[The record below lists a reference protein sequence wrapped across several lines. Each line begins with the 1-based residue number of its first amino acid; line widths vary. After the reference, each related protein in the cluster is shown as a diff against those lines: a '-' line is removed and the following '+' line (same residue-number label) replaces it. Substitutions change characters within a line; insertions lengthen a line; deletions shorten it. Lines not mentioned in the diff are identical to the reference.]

1 MESEEKRSE
10 ALFPQTTRPIHPSSA
25 PLLSSPLL
33 SSPTWRVPLGAG
45 FQLQGQAGHQKGA
58 GHEGQQ
64 AVAFSGVG
72 AWWAPVTEREKASLG
87 EHIMLFTSDTL
98 MLGSTSLRGGTL
110 GHLCLQTNLSP
121 LKMPPAYVASGTKG
135 ILPPA
140 PQPWVGGEAVPFS
153 PPTVTFGRLTT
164 GSAGRGRVGGLGRSA
179 SSA

>member
-1 MESEEKRSE
+1 MECQEERSE
-10 ALFPQTTRPIHPSSA
+10 VLFSQTTRPIHPSSA
-25 PLLSSPLL
+25 PLLSSP
-33 SSPTWRVPLGAG
+33 TWRAPLGAG

-58 GHEGQQ
+58 GREGQQ
-64 AVAFSGVG
+64 AVAVSGVG
-72 AWWAPVTEREKASLG
+72 AWWAPVAEREKASLG
-87 EHIMLFTSDTL
+87 ERIMLFTSDAL
-98 MLGSTSLRGGTL
+98 MLGSTSLRGGTI
-110 GHLCLQTNLSP
+110 GHLGLQTNLSP
-121 LKMPPAYVASGTKG
+121 LKMPLGYVASGTEG

>member
-1 MESEEKRSE
+1 MESQEKRSE
-10 ALFPQTTRPIHPSSA
+10 VLFSQTTSPIHPSSA
-25 PLLSSPLL
+25 PLL
-33 SSPTWRVPLGAG
+33 SSPTWRVPLGAR

-58 GHEGQQ
+58 GREGQQ

-87 EHIMLFTSDTL
+87 ECIMLFTSDAL
-98 MLGSTSLRGGTL
+98 MLGSTSLRGGIM

-121 LKMPPAYVASGTKG
+121 LKMPLGYVASGTEG
-135 ILPPA
+135 VLPPA